1 MCFPVLQKT
10 FMHPVVNSRLVF
22 LPDACSG
29 ELYPTFLQ
37 TLHKF
42 PFKQNT
48 CQGPWA
54 GITRARAED
63 AEKTTLTAP
72 SYSPA
77 PTSSMS
83 RAKRAPH
90 QVASQ
95 SWRDSPPQVVPLH
108 PLPVIP
114 REKQRKLHP
123 SLERDQEGENKSC
136 YSQREN
142 DGRGD
147 DWLRC
152 RRKRTNTYLFQ
163 PNFKPPLLCCHS
175 KFLCVWHKTHNVK
188 FTNII
193 IFKGT
198 IQ

>member
-1 MCFPVLQKT
+1 MCFPVLQKA

-29 ELYPTFLQ
+29 ELYPTFLR

-54 GITRARAED
+54 GMTRARAED

-95 SWRDSPPQVVPLH
+95 SWRDFPPTSSSTASPSCH
-108 PLPVIP
+108 P
-114 REKQRKLHP
+114 QRKAEETASVP
-123 SLERDQEGENKSC
+123 WKRP
-136 YSQREN
+136 
-142 DGRGD
+142 GRWEQVLLLTKRKWWKRW
-147 DWLRC
+147 WL
-152 RRKRTNTYLFQ
+152 TEM
-163 PNFKPPLLCCHS
+163 
-175 KFLCVWHKTHNVK
+175 
-188 FTNII
+188 
-193 IFKGT
+193 
-198 IQ
+198 